1 MSRRPVGVR
10 RSRRRPR
17 TYVACVFV
25 ADERAMGHVHTFWS
39 TPEMV
44 KATEATLIYPGIT
57 AHSIEKILKTCMGK
71 EKRANE
77 IILQG
82 CW

>member
-1 MSRRPVGVR
+1 
-10 RSRRRPR
+10 
-17 TYVACVFV
+17 
-25 ADERAMGHVHTFWS
+25 MGHVRSFWP

-44 KATEATLIYPGIT
+44 EATEATLIYPGIT
-57 AHSIEKILKTCMGK
+57 ALSIEKILKTCMGK